1 MYIAIL
7 LLLQGT
13 WKETLKQKFRNGR
26 RPLKRTLPE
35 SGDSGA
41 EENVPPLPATSQAQ
55 CSNKKKRKQGMNARA
70 RCLTYSFFL
79 GIADN
84 NQHDI
89 IDERYTQQ
97 LEELADEHH
106 KEVPSRSQVKKLM
119 KVTFGGRRS
128 WILKD
133 TPTVAE
139 VIQVFPSLKLP
150 SAVS

>member
-1 MYIAIL
+1 MDISCTVHKHLQLVLQIAPCKMPHL
-7 LLLQGT
+7 L
-13 WKETLKQKFRNGR
+13 
-26 RPLKRTLPE
+26 
-35 SGDSGA
+35 
-41 EENVPPLPATSQAQ
+41 
-55 CSNKKKRKQGMNARA
+55 
-70 RCLTYSFFL
+70 FFL
-79 GIADN
+79 GVADN

-89 IDERYTQQ
+89 IDERYTHQ
-97 LEELADEHH
+97 LVELADEHH
-106 KEVPSRSQVKKLM
+106 KEVPSRSQAKKLM